1 MNNSIRDYLINIYD
15 KLSRK
20 ATLLN
25 GIALFKYLIKK
36 EFYVNEKCNYII
48 KELNEQTNKLNG
60 EDKKE
65 CLILLPY
72 FFIHQI
78 SLKYITK
85 ILYILFSQINHT
97 TETIFIPMSKIFG
110 DILINVQSIQ
120 NQNSYKNIMT
130 NNKLDNNNKYE
141 KILLRL
147 CLDLIDN
154 NNLECIFKS
163 KYHDFSLEGYQ
174 QKCGFLFLGQFIE
187 NYNDIMNDNE
197 ILNIIVN
204 LLREYFYFLKNK
216 NFVSKKEYLQC
227 VNILINKLKKNF
239 AIYSKELLN
248 NIYLFDKILTYSPS
262 SHKMINNDNIE
273 LKKSFLEIIYSLL
286 LYNKNELID
295 DYKKLL
301 TYGKINKS
309 NPNKEIRIISIK
321 IIDIIIKEN
330 FSKDLN
336 INIKNY
342 ISNDINNNYFS
353 KTNLKERA
361 FSFKNRESQIKQLIS
376 EDKKKYG
383 DKKKNKKFIFVSQK
397 SMNDSEDNFQ
407 EKNYFTQKRDNKID
421 GIKNNNENKNKN
433 KEKDLNSNNL
443 NVLNLKIH
451 EIKNMNDTMIKTVNN
466 IENYLNNNF
475 NKMEIKLNK
484 IDSFQ
489 DKYKNNNK
497 NKNRYIKRDNN
508 DNENKNN
515 ILDEKIKNII
525 LNDEQLINFIKEI
538 SDKEINNISIQ
549 YYEQILNRLM
559 ILYLINKNNPL
570 QIKSYSRLIQ
580 KLLDTKK
587 IYKNN
592 EFNNLPR
599 SNHNNY
605 QKYNIS
611 YNLENNLDYLFN
623 SLNN

>member
-15 KLSRK
+15 KLSHK

-97 TETIFIPMSKIFG
+97 TETIFKAMTKIFG

-130 NNKLDNNNKYE
+130 NTRLDNNNKYE

-163 KYHDFSLEGYQ
+163 KYHDFSLESYQ

-197 ILNIIVN
+197 ILNIIIN
-204 LLREYFYFLKNK
+204 LLREYFYYLKNK
-216 NFVSKKEYLQC
+216 NFLSRKEYLLC

-239 AIYSKELLN
+239 DIYAKELLN

-262 SHKMINNDNIE
+262 SHKMINNDYIE

-286 LYNKNELID
+286 IYNKNEFID

-301 TYGKINKS
+301 TYAKINKS
-309 NPNKEIRIISIK
+309 SPNKEIRTISIK

-330 FSKDLN
+330 FTKDLN
-336 INIKNY
+336 INVKNY
-342 ISNDINNNYFS
+342 ISNDINNNNNYQS
-353 KTNLKERA
+353 KTTLKERA
-361 FSFKNRESQIKQLIS
+361 FSFKNNESKIKKLIS

-383 DKKKNKKFIFVSQK
+383 DKKHNKKFIFVSQK
-397 SMNDSEDNFQ
+397 SIDDSDDNIE
-407 EKNYFTQKRDNKID
+407 EKNYFTLKKDNKI
-421 GIKNNNENKNKN
+421 IEKKNYYENKS
-433 KEKDLNSNNL
+433 KEKDINNNNNNL
-443 NVLNLKIH
+443 NVVNLKIH

-484 IDSFQ
+484 IDNFQ
-489 DKYKNNNK
+489 DIYKKKNK
-497 NKNRYIKRDNN
+497 NKNIYIKKYYYDNN
-508 DNENKNN
+508 
-515 ILDEKIKNII
+515 
-525 LNDEQLINFIKEI
+525 
-538 SDKEINNISIQ
+538 
-549 YYEQILNRLM
+549 Y
-559 ILYLINKNNPL
+559 
-570 QIKSYSRLIQ
+570 
-580 KLLDTKK
+580 KK
-587 IYKNN
+587 
-592 EFNNLPR
+592 
-599 SNHNNY
+599 
-605 QKYNIS
+605 KY
-611 YNLENNLDYLFN
+611 FG
-623 SLNN
+623 

>member
-97 TETIFIPMSKIFG
+97 TESIFAPMAKIFG

-130 NNKLDNNNKYE
+130 NNKLDNENKYE

-163 KYHDFSLEGYQ
+163 KYHDFSLESYQ

-187 NYNDIMNDNE
+187 NYNDIMDDNE
-197 ILNIIVN
+197 ILNIIIN
-204 LLREYFYFLKNK
+204 LLREHFYSLKNK
-216 NFVSKKEYLQC
+216 NFVPKKEYLLC
-227 VNILINKLKKNF
+227 VNILINKLKNNF
-239 AIYSKELLN
+239 SIYAKELLN

-262 SHKMINNDNIE
+262 SHKMINNDYIE

-301 TYGKINKS
+301 TYGKINKI

-361 FSFKNRESQIKQLIS
+361 LSFKNKESQIKKLIS

-383 DKKKNKKFIFVSQK
+383 DKKQNKKFIFVSQK
-397 SMNDSEDNFQ
+397 SMNDSEDNIQ
-407 EKNYFTQKRDNKID
+407 EQNYFTQKRDNK
-421 GIKNNNENKNKN
+421 NNEKKNHYTSKNKN
-433 KEKDLNSNNL
+433 KEKDINSNNL
-443 NVLNLKIH
+443 NVVNLKIH

-489 DKYKNNNK
+489 DNYKNNNK
-497 NKNRYIKRDNN
+497 NKNRYIKRDYY
-508 DNENKNN
+508 DDENKKNM
-515 ILDEKIKNII
+515 LDEKIKNII
-525 LNDEQLINFIKEI
+525 LNDEKLIDFIKEI
-538 SDKEINNISIQ
+538 SEKEINNISIQ

-559 ILYLINKNNPL
+559 ILYLINKNNPT
-570 QIKSYSRLIQ
+570 QIKSYSGLIQ

-592 EFNNLPR
+592 EFDNLPK
-599 SNHNNY
+599 SNNNKY
-605 QKYNIS
+605 QKYKIS
-611 YNLENNLDYLFN
+611 YNLENNLDYLFKT
-623 SLNN
+623 LNN